1 MENLGA
7 WNVRLT
13 EEEFESIENALEAVT
28 IYGYRGHLES
38 EQASFVNNWKDKE

>member
-13 EEEFESIENALEAVT
+13 EEEIESIENALEAVT
-28 IYGYRGHLES
+28 IYGHRGHVES
-38 EQASFVNNWKDKE
+38 EQASFGNNWKDKE